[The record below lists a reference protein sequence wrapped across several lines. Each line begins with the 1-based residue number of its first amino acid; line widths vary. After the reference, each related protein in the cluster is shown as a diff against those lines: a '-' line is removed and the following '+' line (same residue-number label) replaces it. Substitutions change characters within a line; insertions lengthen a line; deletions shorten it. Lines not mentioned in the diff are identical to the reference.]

1 MSKFAILL
9 AGEVVPSA
17 KLRQQVEGA
26 RVIAADAGM
35 VHAKPLHLSP
45 ELWVGDFDSTPQ
57 GLEEQWRNVPRQT
70 HPAEKDASDGELAIS
85 EALRRGATSL
95 ILVGGLG
102 GQLDHVMAHA
112 GFLVAL
118 AKRDI
123 PAYMTSGVEEARG
136 LVHELTLPQLTPGTR
151 LSVMP
156 MADLQGL
163 SITGVK
169 WPLQNARVLLGSALS
184 LANVSAGPVTI
195 TLKAGHAIVLTYHAG
210 APRG

>member
-45 ELWVGDFDSTPQ
+45 ELWVGDFDSTSQ
-57 GLEEQWRNVPRQT
+57 TLREQWHNVPRQT
-70 HPAEKDASDGELAIS
+70 HPAEKDASDGELAVS

-102 GQLDHVMAHA
+102 GQLDHVLAHA

-123 PAYMTSGVEEARG
+123 PAFMTSGVEEARG
-136 LVHELTLPQLTPGTR
+136 LVRGLHLPQIRPGTR
-151 LSVMP
+151 LSIMP
-156 MADLQGL
+156 LTDLQGL
-163 SITGVK
+163 TITGVK
-169 WPLQNARVLLGSALS
+169 WPLQNARVNLGSAMT
-184 LANVSAGPVTI
+184 LANIATGPVAI
-195 TLKAGHAIVLTYHAG
+195 TLKAGHAIVLTYHPEASHG
-210 APRG
+210 